1 MNDRLNKL
9 FEEDLKKI
17 YFLLEKRQKEINS
30 YFDILKTKKEPE
42 KLIFIDNFIDK
53 IGLKK
58 NNENRLAVINR
69 LVNLRDDSLSQ
80 ALQKENFSKEEI
92 KKIQEIAYIWVKDFY
107 INSHAN
113 LIQKIKSLKLL
124 TPFYRTILEEVH
136 NIGISMS
143 KWQSKW
149 TSYIIN
155 GINQELFKV
164 FNGDEKKIFQ
174 MLQTQELLDKG
185 EDDKTGDRSYSVL
198 KKTDNGYKSISYFEA
213 FKEEVEEI
221 VNKLKIF
228 QLKLSVLNDDILN
241 QKNFF
246 LNYLQTLI
254 DAFRENDTNNL
265 IKKWADV
272 DRAWMKI
279 TSPLQIGHPL
289 EYYEDHYRKAVALEW
304 DIRITNPSYTKNNKI
319 KQNIESMFK
328 KFFKQLA
335 NNNQQNIYENSI
347 SNLNKVQLYIGRPL
361 IYYGAEFNGLF
372 SAQVVPNDENVS
384 KELGK
389 KIFAFA
395 DNVLEAQKAKPTLK
409 IDQMIFGDN
418 FLKVEEG
425 LLNDKTDLWH
435 NLYNITTIG
444 HEFGHI
450 LWMDK
455 ESETIMNKSGNF
467 KNIEEFKATTG
478 GLTAFFE
485 NEENILKEY
494 VLRNIVKR
502 AITLI
507 SWMQTPEVEPYYCE
521 GLIHLDILFES
532 GVLKYDD
539 KLTIN
544 MGENYYKSTVSLYQ
558 KRYKELA
565 KYYLN
570 KEDATNF
577 LSKFAKKENGYFA
590 PTNKKVKS
598 FVQYYWNL
606 YKDIGRVVL

>member
-1 MNDRLNKL
+1 MNNRLNKL

-30 YFDILKTKKEPE
+30 YFDILKTNKKSE
-42 KLIFIDNFIDK
+42 KSIFIDNFIDK
-53 IGLKK
+53 IGLKQ

-164 FNGDEKKIFQ
+164 FNEDEKKIFQ
-174 MLQTQELLDKG
+174 MLQNQELLDKG
-185 EDDKTGDRSYSVL
+185 ENGVTGDRSYSVL

-213 FKEEVEEI
+213 FKEEVKEI
-221 VNKLKIF
+221 IDKIKTF

-241 QKNFF
+241 QKDFF
-246 LNYLQTLI
+246 LDYLQTLI
-254 DAFRENDTNNL
+254 DAFREKNTNNL

-304 DIRITNPSYTKNNKI
+304 DIRITNLSYTKNNKI
-319 KQNIESMFK
+319 QQNIESMFK

-384 KELGK
+384 KEFGK

-409 IDQMIFGDN
+409 IDQMIFGDD
-418 FLKVEEG
+418 FLKVEKD
-425 LLNDKTDLWH
+425 LLNNKTDLWH

-455 ESETIMNKSGNF
+455 ESETVMNKSGNF

-485 NEENILKEY
+485 NEENNLKEY
-494 VLRNIVKR
+494 VLRNITKR

-532 GVLKYDD
+532 GVLKYND

-544 MGENYYKSTVSLYQ
+544 IGKNYYESTVSLYQ
-558 KRYKELA
+558 KRYKELV

-577 LSKFAKKENGYFA
+577 LSKFAKKENGYFL